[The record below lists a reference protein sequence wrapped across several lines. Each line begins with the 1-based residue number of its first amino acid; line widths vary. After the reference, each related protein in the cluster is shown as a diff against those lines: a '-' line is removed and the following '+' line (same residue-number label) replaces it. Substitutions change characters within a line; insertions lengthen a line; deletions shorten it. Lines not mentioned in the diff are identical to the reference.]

1 MKKFIK
7 AISVM
12 LMLCMMFSMT
22 ACSTDTGSTDTSN
35 TQGTNNDT
43 GATNA
48 DVAGIVGEYIL
59 DASSLGMPMKWY
71 IKVNADATFNIST
84 KRDFSDNKGEGT
96 VGGKDGTYMF
106 VYKENTVE
114 TPKTATFTLEGKNL
128 LFSTNVPIGS
138 ASVSPNADEG
148 KYPIAKLIA
157 HEDIIGTYM
166 GTFEKTAG
174 MGTVAY
180 NYELVLGYGL
190 EYTFTSS
197 FTMMGTSSTI
207 TETGNFDIAGEK
219 ITFAAKAVDVDGE
232 AQTVPAAVEGTIK
245 DGTIKAAFK
254 LSKQASEAQEI
265 EAKLAVY
272 ADVAGTYTG
281 MYTKSG
287 MGGMNLSYGVTLEL
301 DAFGGYKYATFDLN
315 DSSNK
320 AYEEKGSYT
329 YENGKFKFTSDA
341 EGATAVDATYANYVL
356 TASFRIN
363 SMVSNAVSLTLYNEA
378 VNGVF
383 YALTE
388 QDGKEYAAQ
397 MRISGNEFLLM
408 VGIKGSDEP
417 NYVAKGT
424 IEIKAGMVTSIV
436 FTTTEAYTDTSMTT
450 PVTEIPPE
458 LKTVSG
464 AVAESGINAEL
475 LFDLDDTQLIG
486 FQFTHDLSVF
496 N

>member
-106 VYKENTVE
+106 VYKEHTTE
-114 TPKTATFTLEGKNL
+114 TPKTATFTVEGKNL
-128 LFSTNVPIGS
+128 VFSTNIPIGA
-138 ASVSPNADEG
+138 ASVSPNEEEG
-148 KYPIAKLIA
+148 KKPTAKLIA
-157 HEDIIGTYM
+157 CEDILGTYM
-166 GTFEKTAG
+166 GTYEKASA
-174 MGTVAY
+174 MAGTVKY
-180 NYELVLGYGL
+180 SYELVLGYGL

-197 FTMMGTSSTI
+197 FDMGGTTYTR
-207 TETGNFDIAGEK
+207 TEAGNFENNAAEITFTAATVNGEK
-219 ITFAAKAVDVDGE
+219 AEGA
-232 AQTVPAAVEGTIK
+232 AAVKGSIADKTV
-245 DGTIKAAFK
+245 KAAFK
-254 LSKQASEAQEI
+254 LSDMASEAQEI

-486 FQFTHDLSVF
+486 FQFTHDSSVF